1 MCYGITILFFQL
13 KFIKDKIMFPRFT
26 TLNDIR
32 TARAIVLVIK
42 RWKQTLGTHEQ
53 FDILESYNNI
63 KAFYAKYEPGLT
75 LSFKHH
81 DHLSNAKHKVFRQLR
96 ESDPE
101 FYEGV
106 YYRDARFR
114 TDSRSVEQ
122 VRLHELAKLQRSVDE
137 LTEANRELLARL
149 A

>member
-1 MCYGITILFFQL
+1 LFFQL

-32 TARAIVLVIK
+32 TARAIALVIK

-63 KAFYAKYEPGLT
+63 KAFYAKYEPGFT

-81 DHLSNAKHKVFRQLR
+81 DHLRDAKHKVFRQLR
-96 ESDPE
+96 TSNPE

-106 YYRDARFR
+106 YYRDLELIGDYRA
-114 TDSRSVEQ
+114 VEQ
-122 VRLHELAKLQRSVDE
+122 FKLDRLQKSVNE
-137 LTEANRELLARL
+137 LTAANRELLARVG
-149 A
+149 